1 MANAS
6 ISEADEAIGLN
17 DYVACT
23 IEGRVIGVSETHDG
37 KKYLVE
43 FFDNHGA
50 RRVRNLWRD
59 EVALEGEPANVIAA
73 N

>member
-1 MANAS
+1 MTNAS
-6 ISEADEAIGLN
+6 ISEADEAIGLD

-59 EVALEGEPANVIAA
+59 EVALEDEPVVTLAA